1 MLCVQGAA
9 GGSLNSSMS
18 HGLAQSGVVLRRRPG
33 SLVIGATQM
42 SKSSSEPM
50 NLITDMADDS
60 PDTGL
65 FHRPF
70 CWSVSLP
77 PPFVG
82 LFYRPLCPTLS
93 SSWRVFRASYTA
105 SFADS
110 YHHVYNYIV

>member
-1 MLCVQGAA
+1 
-9 GGSLNSSMS
+9 MS
-18 HGLAQSGVVLRRRPG
+18 HGLAQSGAVLRRRPG

-50 NLITDMADDS
+50 NLITDMADDL

-65 FHRPF
+65 FHCP
-70 CWSVSLP
+70 LP
-77 PPFVG
+77 PCVG
-82 LFYRPLCPTLS
+82 LFYRPLCLTLS

-110 YHHVYNYIV
+110 HHHVYNYIV